1 MKLKMQTISGPVI
14 IDSNEVTQ
22 FYPDHESGGEL
33 TAVEY
38 LTDGGRCTTR
48 VRHSFYQVAEALAS
62 AWHVM
67 MHQKGIAVDNLRC
80 RGYVSSEAAEP

>member
-1 MKLKMQTISGPVI
+1 MKRKMQTISGPVI

-38 LTDGGRCTTR
+38 LADGEE
-48 VRHSFYQVAEALAS
+48 SP
-62 AWHVM
+62 
-67 MHQKGIAVDNLRC
+67 
-80 RGYVSSEAAEP
+80 RG

>member
-38 LTDGGRCTTR
+38 LADGGRITAR
-48 VRHSFYQVAEALAS
+48 VRPSFYQLGPALAG
-62 AWHVM
+62 AWRADDAS
-67 MHQKGIAVDNLRC
+67 KSG
-80 RGYVSSEAAEP
+80 G

>member
-1 MKLKMQTISGPVI
+1 MKRKMQTISGPVI

-38 LTDGGRCTTR
+38 LADGGRITAR
-48 VRHSFYQVAEALAS
+48 VRHSFYQVAAALAG
-62 AWHVM
+62 AWR
-67 MHQKGIAVDNLRC
+67 ADD
-80 RGYVSSEAAEP
+80 VSKSGG

>member
-38 LTDGGRCTTR
+38 FTDEGR
-48 VRHSFYQVAEALAS
+48 
-62 AWHVM
+62 
-67 MHQKGIAVDNLRC
+67 
-80 RGYVSSEAAEP
+80 

>member
-14 IDSNEVTQ
+14 IDSHEVTQ

-38 LTDGGRCTTR
+38 FTDEGRCTTR

-62 AWHVM
+62 AWHVDDAS
-67 MHQKGIAVDNLRC
+67 KRNR
-80 RGYVSSEAAEP
+80 RG

>member
-33 TAVEY
+33 TVN
-38 LTDGGRCTTR
+38 DG
-48 VRHSFYQVAEALAS
+48 
-62 AWHVM
+62 
-67 MHQKGIAVDNLRC
+67 
-80 RGYVSSEAAEP
+80 

>member
-38 LTDGGRCTTR
+38 LTDGEDAPPGYAIPFIRLL
-48 VRHSFYQVAEALAS
+48 RHLPVHGM
-62 AWHVM
+62 WM
-67 MHQKGIAVDNLRC
+67 MHQKESPWIT
-80 RGYVSSEAAEP
+80 